1 MVKRLRFSR
10 RKNIPKI
17 FSTKNTY
24 YFYRLYFLPVQ
35 IHRQKLKTKN
45 VYRYFD
51 FEISS
56 VEFIF
61 ISSDA
66 FLNDSFFLKVIEHW
80 IVVIGNFFSSLTI
93 TIFQNHKLHF
103 SRIFC
108 FCFGSIEIAV
118 ACSF

>member
-17 FSTKNTY
+17 FSATNAY

-51 FEISS
+51 SEISS
-56 VEFIF
+56 AEFIF

-80 IVVIGNFFSSLTI
+80 IVIIGYLFSSLTI
-93 TIFQNHKLHF
+93 TIFQNHKLHL